1 MGDPAVWPDS
11 VWDADASGERYQQW
25 SESPKYLWLESALDT
40 LLDLRVSQ
48 CYYEGKLE
56 DYKSRNKGPLPDRP
70 GGLVRDLQ
78 NGIADRKKRI
88 ERLKQTILDK
98 MGPEPSPIPPIPGD
112 SGTPTESLPS
122 PPS

>member
-56 DYKSRNKGPLPDRP
+56 DYKSRNDPLPVFHPD
-70 GGLVRDLQ
+70 DLQ
-78 NGIADRKKRI
+78 NCIADRKKRI
-88 ERLKQTILDK
+88 ERLKQTILTL
-98 MGPEPSPIPPIPGD
+98 MGPPSKVYGIPPIPPIAV
-112 SGTPTESLPS
+112 SGTSTEKS
-122 PPS
+122 P